1 MEREIRIGTVE
12 VRSDD
17 GENRISGYAAVFHRL
32 SENMGGFREKIL
44 PGAFDN
50 VLNDDVRALINHQ
63 SSLILG
69 RTKADTLQLSVD
81 DKGLHYRI
89 DPPDTQYAKD
99 LIASI
104 RRGDITQSSFS
115 FQIEDDNWNE
125 DDDGRLIRTIKSFK
139 RLFDIAPVTY
149 PAYPDTTVAAR
160 SIPVNCDTDFYRM
173 AAETRKRLL
182 TL

>member
-1 MEREIRIGTVE
+1 MERETRIGTVE

-32 SENMGGFREKIL
+32 SENLGGFREKIL
-44 PGAFDN
+44 PNAFDN

-89 DPPDTQYAKD
+89 DPPDTQYARD

-104 RRGDITQSSFS
+104 RRGDITQSSFA
-115 FQIEDDNWNE
+115 FQVEDDNWNE

-139 RLFDIAPVTY
+139 KLFDIAPVTY
-149 PAYPDTTVAAR
+149 PAYSDTTVAAR
-160 SIPVNCDTDFYRM
+160 AMPVHRDADFYRL